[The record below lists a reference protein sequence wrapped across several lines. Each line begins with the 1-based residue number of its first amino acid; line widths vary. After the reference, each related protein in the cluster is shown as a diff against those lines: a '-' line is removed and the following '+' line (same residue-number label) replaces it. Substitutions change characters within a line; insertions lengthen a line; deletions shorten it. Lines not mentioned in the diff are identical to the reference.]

1 MYCYQGVYEY
11 TLFFDLDD
19 FFIPRLPNETSIL
32 YYLNRFLPKNNQATV
47 TFHWLSLFPECGLT
61 QPKSLAKDG
70 NVTRL
75 LTVKQYWDTK
85 NTKFACRPHLTTY
98 LSIHTALLLTKNAK
112 AVPTPD
118 SNIAYVGHFR
128 LRMHEQEY
136 FPENITC
143 DTLLRDNYS

>member
-85 NTKFACRPHLTTY
+85 NTKFACRPHLTTC